1 MVGVLI
7 LQKWQM
13 LQMSSDTFTSIPLI
27 PIQMNHL
34 EAAVLQQAMIFSFH
48 IQNGLIL
55 TDT

>member
-1 MVGVLI
+1 
-7 LQKWQM
+7 M
-13 LQMSSDTFTSIPLI
+13 LQMSYDTFTSIPLI
-27 PIQMNHL
+27 PMQMNHL